1 MLEFAMSIAGVI
13 IAKKSFKAVV
23 GSNPLNQA
31 ASFKA
36 RIQDA
41 TVPFPGAKRNA
52 ESGLSTMPSK
62 TTRRNGT

>member
-1 MLEFAMSIAGVI
+1 MIREYFRSHQD
-13 IAKKSFKAVV
+13 FV
-23 GSNPLNQA
+23 GSNFLTQA

-36 RIQDA
+36 RIQDVS
-41 TVPFPGAKRNA
+41 VPFPGEKRNA